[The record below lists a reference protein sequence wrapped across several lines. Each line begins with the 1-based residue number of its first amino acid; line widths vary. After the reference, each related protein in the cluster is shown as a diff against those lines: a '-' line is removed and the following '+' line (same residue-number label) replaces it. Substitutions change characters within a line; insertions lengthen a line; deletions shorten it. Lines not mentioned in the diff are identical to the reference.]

1 MKNSNLFS
9 ERLKNLRSSIKLSQ
23 AELGNAIN
31 LSKQTINDMEHG
43 RSKTT
48 LDKAILLADYFDV
61 SLDYLVGRTNNY
73 YSFSHISNWE
83 KNFIHN
89 LTEIIP
95 TLDTDDVIA
104 AGIDMEFWEKIID
117 GSIRPSLDD
126 VCNIANDLGM
136 SFDYLVGLTE
146 EP

>member
-9 ERLKNLRSSIKLSQ
+9 ERLKNLRSSVNLSQ

-61 SLDYLVGRTNNY
+61 SLDYLVGR
-73 YSFSHISNWE
+73 S
-83 KNFIHN
+83 
-89 LTEIIP
+89 
-95 TLDTDDVIA
+95 DDP
-104 AGIDMEFWEKIID
+104 K
-117 GSIRPSLDD
+117 R
-126 VCNIANDLGM
+126 
-136 SFDYLVGLTE
+136 Y
-146 EP
+146 

>member
-9 ERLKNLRSSIKLSQ
+9 ERLKNLRSSVKLSQ

-61 SLDYLVGRTNNY
+61 SLDYLVGRT
-73 YSFSHISNWE
+73 
-83 KNFIHN
+83 
-89 LTEIIP
+89 
-95 TLDTDDVIA
+95 DDP
-104 AGIDMEFWEKIID
+104 K
-117 GSIRPSLDD
+117 R
-126 VCNIANDLGM
+126 
-136 SFDYLVGLTE
+136 Y
-146 EP
+146 